1 VKWWRKLI
9 NILGKFLHLV
19 SDDSH
24 IVSLELQKEE
34 KNMVHITIPTNGDS
48 KINRWL
54 TRAIMVG
61 LLLVELAAT
70 SWIIY
75 KIISPKY

>member
-1 VKWWRKLI
+1 
-9 NILGKFLHLV
+9 
-19 SDDSH
+19 
-24 IVSLELQKEE
+24 
-34 KNMVHITIPTNGDS
+34 MVHLTIPPSNGQS
-48 KINRWL
+48 KWSKFL

-61 LLLVELAAT
+61 FLMMELAAT